1 MQAPPYGGMQPQQ
14 SLLQAA
20 PKRYDGKNG
29 TPLYDQNHGGH
40 YGASAGI
47 AASGHAP
54 PPETFT
60 GHWQNVSFDAGLR
73 DWNGDLVLTLFAG
86 LARIVWTV

>member
-14 SLLQAA
+14 PPPVAA

-60 GHWQNVSFDAGLR
+60 GHWQNVSLTRKMGVE
-73 DWNGDLVLTLFAG
+73 DLDHALTMCC
-86 LARIVWTV
+86 RCRKD

>member
-1 MQAPPYGGMQPQQ
+1 MQPQQ
-14 SLLQAA
+14 APPAAA

-60 GHWQNVSFDAGLR
+60 GHWQNVSCDAIFSIWER
-73 DWNGDLVLTLFAG
+73 DFVLTWYYRCRKDCKG
-86 LARIVWTV
+86 STVTS

>member
-14 SLLQAA
+14 PPPVAA

-29 TPLYDQNHGGH
+29 TPMYDQNHGGH

-60 GHWQNVSFDAGLR
+60 GHWQNVSRTRLLSIQEEK
-73 DWNGDLVLTLFAG
+73 LVLTLCY
-86 LARIVWTV
+86 RYRKD